1 MRYVTIDDIRG
12 LKVKDDK
19 IMDTKK
25 YRLDGC
31 CSNNQAEQLTILNTL
46 ENIQNMDTNDKTV
59 NI

>member
-1 MRYVTIDDIRG
+1 VRYVTIDDIRG

-31 CSNNQAEQLTILNTL
+31 CSNNQSEQLAKLKAL
-46 ENIQNMDTNDKTV
+46 ENI
-59 NI
+59 